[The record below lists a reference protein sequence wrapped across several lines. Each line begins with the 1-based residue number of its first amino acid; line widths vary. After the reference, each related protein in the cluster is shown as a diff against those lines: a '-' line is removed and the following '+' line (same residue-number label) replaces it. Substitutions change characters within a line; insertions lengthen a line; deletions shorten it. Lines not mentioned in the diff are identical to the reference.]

1 MKIFQKRGGIFYSK
15 ILYSLQE
22 NILSGKEFFMSGFCS
37 ELARK
42 IEAAGQS
49 HLLRYFDGL
58 DADSKKKLS
67 EQLAEINWENIPAL
81 AADYVL
87 KRSETAIPADLSP
100 AEYYRLQG
108 NDELFVR
115 AEALGK
121 ELLKQGKVCCLTVA
135 GGQGTRLGFDAP
147 KGTYPI
153 GPVTERSLFEYF
165 ASSILRMS
173 EKYGTKI
180 PWYIMTSP
188 INRAATEAFFRKN
201 NFFGLDEA
209 DLFFFTQGTMPAFG
223 LDGKLL
229 LSAKDSLALS
239 PDGHG
244 GTLLALRRSGALDKM
259 KKDGT
264 TVVSYFQVD
273 NPLVDVVSPRFAG
286 LLALENAE
294 VGAIVLTKTGPYEKL
309 GNFCVS
315 NGRTQIIEYSDLPAT
330 LAEKRNADGSL
341 QYSAGSPAIHVFSRE
356 FIERLTAGNS
366 LQLPWHRADKK
377 IPVLDEQGN
386 PYTPD
391 EPNGV
396 KLESFIF
403 DALPMAEKVVLL
415 EGDRSEVFAPTKNLT
430 GVDSVESCRRMI
442 SERNARRLE
451 CAGVTIPRNADG
463 SVDAVI
469 EIDPRTVCDDEDAV
483 MLVEKAGIKAVAPGE
498 KAVIG

>member
-1 MKIFQKRGGIFYSK
+1 MVGICIELEKRIVASG
-15 ILYSLQE
+15 QE
-22 NILSGKEFFMSGFCS
+22 HLLKYFDELDNAGKEKF
-37 ELARK
+37 
-42 IEAAGQS
+42 AG
-49 HLLRYFDGL
+49 
-58 DADSKKKLS
+58 
-67 EQLAEINWENIPAL
+67 QLAEVNWENIPVL
-81 AADYVL
+81 AQEYVL
-87 KRSETAIPADLSP
+87 KRPETAIPADLAP
-100 AEYYRLQG
+100 ADYYRLQG
-108 NDELFVR
+108 NDELFAR
-115 AEALGK
+115 AEAQGV

-153 GPVTERSLFEYF
+153 GPVSDRSLFEYF
-165 ASSILRMS
+165 ASSILRMG
-173 EKYGTKI
+173 EKYGAKI

-188 INRAATEAFFRKN
+188 INRAATEKFFREK

-209 DLFFFTQGTMPAFG
+209 DVFFFTQGTMPAFG

-259 KKDGT
+259 KRDGSE
-264 TVVSYFQVD
+264 VVSYFQVD
-273 NPLVDVVSPRFAG
+273 NPLVEVVSPRFAG
-286 LLALENAE
+286 LLALEKAE

-315 NGRTQIIEYSDLPAT
+315 SGRTQIIEYSDLPGE

-377 IPVLDEQGN
+377 IPVLDDNGN
-386 PYTPD
+386 TFTPA

-403 DALPMAEKVVLL
+403 DALPMAENVVLL

-442 SERNARRLE
+442 SERNARRLSA
-451 CAGVTIPRNADG
+451 AGVDIPYNPDGTLNAG
-463 SVDAVI
+463 I
-469 EIDPRTVCDDEDAV
+469 EIDPRKVCDDEDAL
-483 MLVEKAGIKAVAPGE
+483 MLVKKSGLKTILPGA
-498 KAVIG
+498 KVIL